1 MKKEQH
7 EKLISLLEDIKSK
20 MVVKGNI
27 TEFRDV
33 HMVWEL
39 GLLIKEI
46 IGNSKDPTELSAK
59 IVTDYDWKILGKPRS
74 ESNYAY
80 DWVTNFQDKDY
91 FLKICMY
98 AGYREGD
105 KNRFRKRDLRYLVSI
120 YSKTGS
126 SSLTSAKR
134 KKLEA
139 IIGTDQVLDMSAEE
153 FQKLT
158 VKIKGN
164 ETVHWEKMKYAIF
177 DLRLRVGEVTDSL
190 DKEKERDEFRK
201 ELGTTLIE
209 QLSGAMQICV
219 IDNASN
225 HDYAMT
231 QAKIEFKRKSGSKN
245 IKFQELFD
253 SLKNLIMDFKKK
265 QKLVPKLEMSNYEFE
280 QLASKLDALVN
291 EKEFQAYSKRKDQLQ
306 HVLR

>member
-7 EKLISLLEDIKSK
+7 EKLTSLLEEIKSK
-20 MVVKGNI
+20 MVIKGNI

-33 HMVWEL
+33 HMLWEL

-46 IGNSKDPTELSAK
+46 IGNSKNFKELLER
-59 IVTDYDWKILGKPRS
+59 IVIDYDWKIFGTRRS
-74 ESNYAY
+74 ESDYAY
-80 DWVTNFQDKDY
+80 NWVKNFQDKDY
-91 FLKICMY
+91 FLKICKY

-120 YSKTGS
+120 YSRTS
-126 SSLTSAKR
+126 SSLTPAKR

-153 FQKLT
+153 FHALT

-164 ETVHWEKMKYAIF
+164 ETVHWEKMKDAIKE
-177 DLRLRVGEVTDSL
+177 LELRVLDITDSL
-190 DKEKERDEFRK
+190 NKEKERDEFRK
-201 ELGTTLIE
+201 ELGTKLIE

-225 HDYAMT
+225 HEYAMA
-231 QAKIEFKRKSGSKN
+231 QAKDEFKKKSGSKN
-245 IKFQELFD
+245 IMFQGLFD
-253 SLKNLIMDFKKK
+253 SLKNLLVDFKKK
-265 QKLVPKLEMSNYEFE
+265 QKLVPKLDMSNYDFE